1 VPGLHDNPGNERET
15 TMHPRLTRRTLLAA
29 SLLPMPALAQ
39 GTTWPDRPIRLIMP
53 FPAGGASDTHARAF
67 ADAMGRELPQRMIV
81 DNRSGAGGNIGVDA
95 AARSPADG
103 YTLLATGP
111 NIINT
116 RYLVK
121 DTPFRWDRDFD
132 PLGLIFASPNVL
144 VVHPS
149 VPARTVPE
157 FIAYVRANPNR
168 LNFGSA
174 GTGGSIHLSAEMFMR
189 MTGTEMVHVP
199 YRGDALLRA
208 DLTNGTIQV
217 LFSSMT
223 TAIEPMRAGQW
234 RGLAVTGPTRNPA
247 LPDLPAMAE
256 SLPGFAVVSWMGLFA
271 PKGVPA
277 PVVARI
283 REAFDRVMANPA
295 NRAEFEKLGV
305 DVVPSTAA
313 EHLAYMRAEEAR
325 WEPIL
330 SRFEP
335 Q

>member
-1 VPGLHDNPGNERET
+1 MT
-15 TMHPRLTRRTLLAA
+15 KLTRRALLAA
-29 SLLPMPALAQ
+29 PLLPAAAAAQ
-39 GTTWPDRPIRLIMP
+39 VPGAYPDRPIRLIMP

-67 ADAMGRELPQRMIV
+67 ADAMGRELPQRVVV
-81 DNRSGAGGNIGVDA
+81 DNRSGAGGNIGVEA

-116 RYLVK
+116 RYLIR
-121 DTPFRWDRDFD
+121 DTPYRWERDFD
-132 PLGLIFASPNVL
+132 PLGLMFSASNVL

-157 FIAYVRANPNR
+157 FIAHLRANPNK

-174 GTGGSIHLSAEMFMR
+174 GSGGSIHLSAEMFMR
-189 MTGTEMVHVP
+189 MTGTEMIHVP

-217 LFSSMT
+217 LFGSIT

-234 RGLAVTGPTRNPA
+234 RGIAVTGPTRSAA
-247 LPDLPAMAE
+247 LPDMPTIAE
-256 SLPGFAVVSWMGLFA
+256 TLPGFSVTSWMGLFA
-271 PKGVPA
+271 PKGIPA
-277 PVVARI
+277 PAAARL
-283 REAFDRVMANPA
+283 REAFDKVFANPA
-295 NRAEFEKLGV
+295 NRAEFERLGV

-313 EHLAYMRAEEAR
+313 EHLAFMQSEEAR
-325 WEPIL
+325 WQPIL

>member
-1 VPGLHDNPGNERET
+1 MPL
-15 TMHPRLTRRTLLAA
+15 RLTRRAALAVPFLAA
-29 SLLPMPALAQ
+29 PAFAQ
-39 GTTWPDRPIRLIMP
+39 GTYPDRPIRLIMP
-53 FPAGGASDTHARAF
+53 FPAGGSSDTHARAF
-67 ADAMGRELPQRMIV
+67 ADAMSRELPQRIVV

-95 AARSPADG
+95 AAKSPADG

-116 RYLVK
+116 RYLIR
-121 DTPFRWDRDFD
+121 DTPFRWERDFD
-132 PLGLIFASPNVL
+132 TLGLMFSAPNVL

-157 FIAYVRANPNR
+157 FIAHVRANPGR

-174 GTGGSIHLSAEMFMR
+174 GAGGSIHLSAEMFMK

-208 DLTNGTIQV
+208 DLTTGAIQV
-217 LFSSMT
+217 LFGGIT
-223 TAIEPMRAGQW
+223 TALEPIRAGQW
-234 RGLAVTGPTRNPA
+234 RALGVTGPTRWPA
-247 LPDLPAMAE
+247 IPELPTVAE
-256 SLPGFAVVSWMGLFA
+256 TVPGFSVTSWMGLFA

-277 PVVARI
+277 PVVARL

-295 NRAEFEKLGV
+295 NVAEFERLGV
-305 DVVPSTAA
+305 QVTPSSPT
-313 EHLAYMRAEEAR
+313 EHLAFMRNEEAR

-330 SRFEP
+330 SRLEP

>member
-1 VPGLHDNPGNERET
+1 
-15 TMHPRLTRRTLLAA
+15 MPRLTRRALLAA
-29 SLLPMPALAQ
+29 PLLPAVASAQAPAPF
-39 GTTWPDRPIRLIMP
+39 PDKPIRLIMP

-67 ADAMGRELPQRMIV
+67 ADAMGRELPQRV
-81 DNRSGAGGNIGVDA
+81 FVENRSGAGGNIGVEA

-116 RYLVK
+116 RYLIR
-121 DTPFRWDRDFD
+121 DTPYRWERDFD
-132 PLGLIFASPNVL
+132 PLGLMFSASNVL

-149 VPARTVPE
+149 VPVRTVPE
-157 FIAYVRANPNR
+157 FIAHLRANPNR

-174 GTGGSIHLSAEMFMR
+174 GSGGSIHLSAEMFMR
-189 MTGTEMVHVP
+189 MTGTEMIHVP

-217 LFSSMT
+217 LFSSIT

-234 RGLAVTGPTRNPA
+234 RGIAVTGPARAAT
-247 LPDLPAMAE
+247 LPDMPTVAE
-256 SLPGFAVVSWMGLFA
+256 TLPGFSVTSWMGLFA
-271 PKGVPA
+271 PKGIPA
-277 PVVARI
+277 PATARL
-283 REAFDRVMANPA
+283 REAFDKVFANPA
-295 NRAEFEKLGV
+295 NRAEFERLGV
-305 DVVPSTAA
+305 DVVPSSAA
-313 EHLAYMRAEEAR
+313 EHLAFMRSEEER
-325 WEPIL
+325 WQPIL